1 MIKTRIFQF
10 VGHIHNMQLCIEMI
24 SFINHENE
32 SILRW
37 FYSFVN
43 PGILAFVLD
52 AWSGCIQA
60 GWGSDLW
67 LSAVVLWNSAP
78 HVSTMLGSNL
88 DLSDLVLDILHPP
101 PLRSARCLAE
111 DIVERW
117 KNKGRRSRQNTAN
130 NKTTPP
136 WQLLYWCRALGY
148 SILEIIVLILRST
161 FATRFVCFF

>member
-1 MIKTRIFQF
+1 MIKTRIFKF
-10 VGHIHNMQLCIEMI
+10 VGHIHNIQLCIKMI

-32 SILRW
+32 RILRW
-37 FYSFVN
+37 FSGLFSR
-43 PGILAFVLD
+43 ILCPVA
-52 AWSGCIQA
+52 GCIQT
-60 GWGSDLW
+60 GWGSDLC
-67 LSAVVLWNSAP
+67 LPAVVLWNSAS
-78 HVSTMLGSNL
+78 HVSTMLRSNL
-88 DLSDLVLDILHPP
+88 DLSDSVLDMLHT

-136 WQLLYWCRALGY
+136 WQLLYWCWALGY
-148 SILEIIVLILRST
+148 SILEIIVLIRRSN

>member
-1 MIKTRIFQF
+1 MLHLF
-10 VGHIHNMQLCIEMI
+10 VHQYLFLKCITEFLHWNYHWVFLWFCRLYSDGLALGVWFMT
-24 SFINHENE
+24 SCCCLVEFGFSCFNHASIE
-32 SILRW
+32 SW
-37 FYSFVN
+37 FANYS
-43 PGILAFVLD
+43 
-52 AWSGCIQA
+52 
-60 GWGSDLW
+60 
-67 LSAVVLWNSAP
+67 
-78 HVSTMLGSNL
+78 
-88 DLSDLVLDILHPP
+88 VLDILHT